1 MTGYCKL
8 LLTCPSPGFMHLC
21 KARVWEG
28 LINRGGLITEGG
40 RKSNSS
46 SACHTFCIY
55 RLLLKLQSIITYP
68 FHSKQARGGLTKRC
82 IFWLHVEEHEKGQFM
97 VVSLFRIQATETS
110 LEYKHNFLQCK
121 RTCRRTSWSSLIF
134 ERVENN
140 TFLITSLAS
149 CKYSLLRAGLN
160 WLAPPVVGGEPG
172 SLPSVDDIDTIDWFT
187 FGDSETLSDLL
198 NLKVKA
204 TNHLRTE
211 SLALIILCSAS
222 LPALLLLF
230 RGTCAAEREIVT
242 K

>member
-8 LLTCPSPGFMHLC
+8 LLTCLSPGFMHLC

-28 LINRGGLITEGG
+28 LINRGRLITEGE

-46 SACHTFCIY
+46 SARHTFCIY

-68 FHSKQARGGLTKRC
+68 FHSKQARGGLTNRC
-82 IFWLHVEEHEKGQFM
+82 IFWFHVEGHEKGHSV

-110 LEYKHNFLQCK
+110 LEYKHNFLRCK

-160 WLAPPVVGGEPG
+160 WMAPPDVGGEPG

-204 TNHLRTE
+204 TNQFWGQ
-211 SLALIILCSAS
+211 SLLHWSFF
-222 LPALLLLF
+222 ALLPCQHCCSSSVELVQLKG
-230 RGTCAAEREIVT
+230 R
-242 K
+242 